1 MTPAGPRHGGD
12 EVFDHEAQQRGDDGP
27 VFDQHHEQGFDEH
40 GYEHGYEHQVDAHHY
55 DEHDAEHGYDEHDYE
70 PDYDAEADHLG
81 YQAETRRARRAR
93 RARERN
99 RGVRRF
105 VVLFV
110 ALGLVAAAGYLGYA
124 ALRPMFSGTVE
135 ATDYPGPGGEPVLFT
150 VADGDSGRAIASKL
164 EKAGVV
170 KTAQAFVDAVNADSR
185 AGGIQPGDYPLKTQ
199 MRAVDA
205 LAVLVDPK
213 NRQSQKVVIREGLW
227 ASEVYAALSKATGAP
242 VAAYEAAAKDTA
254 AIGLPADANGN
265 VEGYLFPATY
275 EFTAKDSPT
284 TQLRAM
290 ISKTRVQLTK
300 LGQDPENSQ
309 RTLIVASIIE
319 AEARRDEDRAKVSR
333 VVANRL
339 AKPMRLQLD
348 STVSYGA
355 KKRAITT
362 TDAERADPN
371 PWNTYA
377 RDGLPAGPIGNPG
390 LSAIEAALAPADGP
404 WLFFVAVNPETGE
417 TKFAVT
423 ATEHDALVAEFQGW
437 CNRPENK
444 GKCSR

>member
-1 MTPAGPRHGGD
+1 MTGPSNPRHGGD
-12 EVFDHEAQQRGDDGP
+12 EVFDQYLEPGAPEPLAYHDDDHLEHHVGEYADEDDYDLGDDGG
-27 VFDQHHEQGFDEH
+27 VDDELGF
-40 GYEHGYEHQVDAHHY
+40 G
-55 DEHDAEHGYDEHDYE
+55 
-70 PDYDAEADHLG
+70 AEADS
-81 YQAETRRARRAR
+81 RRAR
-93 RARERN
+93 RARERE
-99 RGVRRF
+99 RGHGARRF
-105 VVLFV
+105 AVLFI
-110 ALGLVAAAGYLGYA
+110 ALGLVAGAGYLGYSL
-124 ALRPMFSGTVE
+124 LRPLVTSSTDSG
-135 ATDYPGPGGEPVLFT
+135 DYPGPGTDAVLFT
-150 VADGDSGRAIASKL
+150 VADGDTGRAIAGKL
-164 EKAGVV
+164 EKAGVI
-170 KTAQAFVDAVNADSR
+170 KTAQAFVDAANADPR
-185 AGGIQPGDYPLKTQ
+185 AAGIQPGDYALKAQ

-205 LAVLVDPK
+205 LAILVDPK

-227 ASEVYAALSKATGAP
+227 ASEVYATLSKATGQP
-242 VAAYEAAAKDTA
+242 VAAYEAAAKDTT
-254 AIGLPADANGN
+254 AIGLPADAKGN

-275 EFTAKDSPT
+275 EFTAKDTPT
-284 TQLRAM
+284 TQLRTM
-290 ISKTRVQLTK
+290 IAKARAQLTK
-300 LGQDPENSQ
+300 LGLDSEDSQ
-309 RTLIVASIIE
+309 RVMVIASIVE
-319 AEARRDEDRAKVSR
+319 AEARRDEDRPKVAR
-333 VVANRL
+333 VIANRL

-423 ATEHDALVAEFQGW
+423 QAEHDALVLEFQTW